1 MAFDQPIEAD
11 RIDDF
16 NLISAFVRAPLWIL
30 GGVLGS
36 KSSSSKDED
45 EDDAALPPKR
55 LDDDMYDDERSENFS
70 PNVNYYGSSSS
81 SSYMATTTTTKAQS
95 SASSRPPS
103 MVSSSFSSSSSTA
116 SSSHSYSSF
125 LASSSRDSNNSKHKT
140 KKTMSWSDES
150 GQSLCEYAT
159 AEVSYLSYV
168 VEWIR
173 DWMEVKMTG
182 VGGLRRNYISMVS
195 FLPLQTNK
203 LLNLEQPLE
212 IIPQERGE
220 EESGAKPKKLLL
232 LTG

>member
-55 LDDDMYDDERSENFS
+55 LDDDEDIYDDERSENFS

-103 MVSSSFSSSSSTA
+103 MVSSSFSSSSSSTA

-125 LASSSRDSNNSKHKT
+125 LASSSRDNSNNSKHKT

-159 AEVSYLSYV
+159 AEVSYRMHSLWWSGLRLDAS
-168 VEWIR
+168 EN
-173 DWMEVKMTG
+173 DPC
-182 VGGLRRNYISMVS
+182 GLRRNYISMVS

-203 LLNLEQPLE
+203 LLNLERSPWKA
-212 IIPQERGE
+212 
-220 EESGAKPKKLLL
+220 SS
-232 LTG
+232 